1 MIVADCVRKQS
12 PNFICY
18 DVIDYESFLEY
29 GFMDCGTKWGYLYF
43 LSFHFIYSLII
54 FNLFIAI
61 IITAFDEES
70 KALKNAVSRYQL
82 KDINNLWKK
91 YDSEGTG
98 YMNYKDFWRF
108 SSEIALIF
116 GVSQE
121 ELLDINNRKN
131 FLKNLKIPI
140 YENPKEKIYCYKFH
154 DVIIELCKV
163 SVMLKY
169 GVIE

>member
-1 MIVADCVRKQS
+1 MIVSDSVRTIG
-12 PNFICY
+12 PDFICY
-18 DVIDYESFLEY
+18 DVWNYEAFTKY
-29 GFMDCGTKWGYLYF
+29 GFMGCGTRWGYLFY
-43 LSFHFIYSLII
+43 LSFHLFYSLII

-70 KALKNAVSRYQL
+70 KALKNAISRYQL

-91 YDSEGTG
+91 YDTTGSG

-108 SSEIALIF
+108 SSEIAVIF

-121 ELLDINNRKN
+121 DLLDINNRKN
-131 FLKNLKIPI
+131 FLKNLKISI
-140 YENPKEKIYCYKFH
+140 YENPYEKIYCYKFH

-163 SVMLKY
+163 AVMLKY